1 MMFLSKRLNDD
12 LRCLNYHPV
21 VRGRTV
27 GNEPKSLKERKK
39 ILMVSFVLST
49 RALAHYPLFGEIEF

>member
-1 MMFLSKRLNDD
+1 
-12 LRCLNYHPV
+12 V
-21 VRGRTV
+21 VRDRTV